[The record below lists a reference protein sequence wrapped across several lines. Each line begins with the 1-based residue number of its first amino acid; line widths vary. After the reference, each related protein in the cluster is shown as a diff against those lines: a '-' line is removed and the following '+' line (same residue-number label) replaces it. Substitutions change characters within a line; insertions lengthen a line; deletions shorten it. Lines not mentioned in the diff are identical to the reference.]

1 MVKHAQTICQLLPA
15 NCLRVLGYFVGLAF
29 KGLNEN
35 NSTLAIGF
43 LFFLK
48 KISLVLSWWYNL
60 LLLSMMCVFK
70 DTVSNHAKSII
81 FWALFLTVLM
91 IKLLSWIYVRLIS
104 LR

>member
-15 NCLRVLGYFVGLAF
+15 NCLRVLGHFVGLAF

-48 KISLVLSWWYNL
+48 KISLVLSWRYNL

-70 DTVSNHAKSII
+70 DTVSNHAKTIF
-81 FWALFLTVLM
+81 FWALFPTVLM